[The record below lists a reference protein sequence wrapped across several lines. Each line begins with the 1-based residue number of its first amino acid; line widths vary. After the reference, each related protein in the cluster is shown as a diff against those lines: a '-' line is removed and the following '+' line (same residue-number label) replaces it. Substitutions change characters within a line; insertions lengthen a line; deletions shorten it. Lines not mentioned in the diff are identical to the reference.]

1 MAGILTYR
9 LEASGLPKNISDHQC
24 LLHGKGDSQLRDSQG
39 FAPYSH
45 INRSSNHDSECK
57 GNKKNKSRKENDKKM
72 KSLTM
77 FS

>member
-57 GNKKNKSRKENDKKM
+57 GKKKIKVEKKM
-72 KSLTM
+72 TKK
-77 FS
+77 